1 VTSPTGEHPVT
12 KDELKHTLSV
22 NDAKLVVMAIVV
34 AVGTAFGAYRV
45 VLNEAR
51 AQTDAGVEE
60 VKWGQTRLDQ
70 RLDQHIK
77 DSGQAHQQLKGDMH
91 EVQMDMRALYRAVM
105 TGQPQPRLERP
116 PDLDGGR

>member
-1 VTSPTGEHPVT
+1 MSDTGEHPVT

-22 NDAKLVVMAIVV
+22 NDAKLVMMAIVV

-60 VKWGQTRLDQ
+60 VKGGQVRLDQ
-70 RLDQHIK
+70 RLEMHLRE
-77 DSGQAHQQLKGDMH
+77 SGQAHQQMKADLH
-91 EVQMDMRALYRAVM
+91 EVQMDIRALYRSM
-105 TGQPQPRLERP
+105 QDGKRSPRLERP
-116 PDLDGGR
+116 LDPDAGK